1 MSYRIGYD
9 LKWYLWAGE
18 VNICSKMSVQV
29 GMVGV
34 VPWSHCVCTLACSGE
49 TKMHQYVSGGA

>member
-9 LKWYLWAGE
+9 LNWYLWAGE

-29 GMVGV
+29 GVVGV
-34 VPWSHCVCTLACSGE
+34 VPQSHRVRALACSGE